1 METQQYVM
9 AYKVEQDR
17 LRAML
22 PEGFSS
28 LRPVLRINA
37 EVRGGT
43 VGYVELNTAAEFG
56 GSRGRLNVGH
66 WDDAPFARRGR
77 TTTFRT
83 ELLEISFTGVGI
95 AGGCPAE
102 KDNAGC
108 YFIGEMPALR
118 KPEVITASKEFCDCV
133 FSWNAVAGGACGR
146 SEGRTLPAYP
156 EAVRV
161 AYPRTQL
168 TAENAAKLPCE
179 QVLGAYTVTFE
190 R

>member
-1 METQQYVM
+1 MEIQQYVM
-9 AYKVEQDR
+9 ACKVEQDR

-102 KDNAGC
+102 KDTQGAISSARCPRCGNRRSSPPPRSSATAYLPGTRWSAVPAG
-108 YFIGEMPALR
+108 AAR
-118 KPEVITASKEFCDCV
+118 
-133 FSWNAVAGGACGR
+133 
-146 SEGRTLPAYP
+146 EGRCPPIL
-156 EAVRV
+156 R
-161 AYPRTQL
+161 R
-168 TAENAAKLPCE
+168 
-179 QVLGAYTVTFE
+179 
-190 R
+190 